1 MHTIIYYTFRLTLC
15 KDDRIIHVMNDMK
28 FTTAGDYMRMQP
40 QEIIKHLEADNSRLA
55 KEEVLL
61 EAMQEGL
68 DEFFEGVRMALDP
81 LVTFG
86 VKQVP
91 ESDNEWTGQGLDWD
105 SFKVLANQLINRE
118 LTGHAARD
126 AIALARS
133 VATTEQ
139 WNGFYRRVLIKD
151 LRCGMS
157 EKTVNKV
164 AKEFPQY
171 AVPIF
176 GCQLAH
182 DGANHPK
189 KMTGMKQIEV
199 KLDGVRV
206 LAVCRSGKVELFSRN
221 GKQFHNFP
229 HIIAEIEAVL
239 AAKPAPYDCVLDGEV
254 MSADF
259 QDLMKQLQ
267 RKDGKK
273 ATDAVLHLFDFIPL
287 VDFLKGSW
295 DKKQT
300 DRSNYVKYWVLE
312 NEDLLEHVTACEW
325 EDVDLSTT
333 EGNTRFVELN
343 KAAVDGG
350 YEGVMI
356 KDVDAIYTCKRSH
369 AWLKAKPFI
378 EVTLEVVDVE
388 EGTGRN
394 EGRLGAIVCEG
405 IDDGK
410 DSRVNVGCGFTDVH
424 RDDYWNSR
432 DALIG
437 HLVEVRADAVTQNQD
452 GTYSL
457 RFPRFKTFRGFE
469 PGEKI

>member
-1 MHTIIYYTFRLTLC
+1 
-15 KDDRIIHVMNDMK
+15 
-28 FTTAGDYMRMQP
+28 MRTQP
-40 QEIIKHLEADNSRLA
+40 QEVIERLEADNSRLA
-55 KEEVLL
+55 KELILAEV
-61 EAMQEGL
+61 MHEGL
-68 DEFFEGVRMALDP
+68 DEFFEGICMALDP

-86 VKQVP
+86 VKKVP
-91 ESDNEWTGQGLDWD
+91 ERSDVLSGQGLDWAT
-105 SFKVLANQLINRE
+105 FKVLANQLINRE

-126 AIALARS
+126 AIELAMS

-139 WNGFYRRVLIKD
+139 WNGFYRRILIKD

-164 AKEFPQY
+164 AKQGWPQY

-182 DGANHPK
+182 DSANHEK
-189 KMTGMKQIEV
+189 KMIGVKQIEV

-206 LAVCRSGKVELFSRN
+206 LAVCRGGKVELFSRN

-229 HIIAEIEAVL
+229 HIIAEIESVL
-239 AAKPAPYDCVLDGEV
+239 AEKPAPYDCVLDGEV

-287 VDFLKGSW
+287 VDFLNGSW

-312 NEDLLEHVTACEW
+312 NEDLLEHVQACAW

-333 EGNTRFVELN
+333 KGEERFVELN

-356 KDVDAIYTCKRSH
+356 KDVDAPYTCKRSH

-378 EVTLEVVDVE
+378 EVTLTVVGVE

-394 EGRLGAIVCEG
+394 EGRLGAFICEG
-405 IDDGK
+405 RDDGK
-410 DSRVNVGCGFTDVH
+410 DISVNVGSGFSDAQ
-424 RDDYWNSR
+424 RDEYWTN
-432 DALIG
+432 ALNG
-437 HLVEVRADAVTQNQD
+437 HLIEVRADAVTQNQD

>member
-1 MHTIIYYTFRLTLC
+1 
-15 KDDRIIHVMNDMK
+15 
-28 FTTAGDYMRMQP
+28 MRMQP
-40 QEIIKHLEADNSRLA
+40 QEIIKHLEADNSKLA
-55 KEEVLL
+55 KQAILL

-68 DEFFEGVRMALDP
+68 DEFFEGITMALDP

-86 VKQVP
+86 VKKVP
-91 ESDNEWTGQGLDWD
+91 ERTGVITGQGLDWA
-105 SFKVLANQLINRE
+105 SFKALALELQTRQ

-126 AIALARS
+126 AIELAKN

-139 WNGFYRRVLIKD
+139 WNGFYRRILIKD

-164 AKEFPQY
+164 AKDFPQY

-182 DGANHPK
+182 DSANHEK
-189 KMTGMKQIEV
+189 KMVGVKQIEV

-206 LAVCRSGKVELFSRN
+206 LAICRSGKVELFSRN
-221 GKQFHNFP
+221 GRQFHNFP
-229 HIIAEIEAVL
+229 HIVAEIEAVL

-287 VDFLKGSW
+287 VDFLKGTW
-295 DKKQT
+295 DTPQT
-300 DRSNYVKYWVLE
+300 TRSNLVKYWVLE
-312 NEDLLEHVTACEW
+312 HESVLQHVQACAW
-325 EDVDLSTT
+325 EDVDLDSK
-333 EGNTRFVELN
+333 EGEARFTELN
-343 KAAVDGG
+343 KKAVEGG

-356 KDVDAIYTCKRSH
+356 KDVDAPYNCKRSH

-378 EVTLEVVDVE
+378 EVTLEVIDVE

-394 EGRLGAIVCEG
+394 EGRLGAVVCEG

-410 DSRVNVGCGFTDVH
+410 KISVNVGSGFSDAN
-424 RDDYWNSR
+424 RDEFWNSR
-432 DALIG
+432 TDITG
-437 HLVEVRADAVTQNQD
+437 QLVEVRADAVTQNQD

-469 PGEKI
+469 LGEKI

>member
-1 MHTIIYYTFRLTLC
+1 
-15 KDDRIIHVMNDMK
+15 
-28 FTTAGDYMRMQP
+28 MQP
-40 QEIIKHLEADNSRLA
+40 QEIIKHLEADNSKLA
-55 KEEVLL
+55 KQAILL

-68 DEFFEGVRMALDP
+68 DEFFEGITMALDP

-86 VKQVP
+86 VKKVP
-91 ESDNEWTGQGLDWD
+91 ERSDVLTGQGLDWNT
-105 SFKVLANQLINRE
+105 FKVLANQLINRE

-126 AIALARS
+126 AIELAMS

-139 WNGFYRRVLIKD
+139 WNMFYRRILIKD

-164 AKEFPQY
+164 AKDFPQY

-182 DGANHPK
+182 DSANHEK
-189 KMTGMKQIEV
+189 KMVGVKQIEV

-206 LAVCRSGKVELFSRN
+206 LAICRSGKVELFSRN
-221 GKQFHNFP
+221 GRQFHNFP
-229 HIIAEIEAVL
+229 HIVAEIEAVL

-287 VDFLKGSW
+287 ADFLKGTW
-295 DKKQT
+295 DTPQT
-300 DRSNYVKYWVLE
+300 TRSNLVKYWVLE
-312 NEDLLEHVTACEW
+312 HESVLQHVQACAW
-325 EDVDLSTT
+325 EDVDLDSK
-333 EGNTRFVELN
+333 EGSARFTELN
-343 KAAVDGG
+343 KKAVEGG

-356 KDVDAIYTCKRSH
+356 KDVDAPYNCKRSH

-378 EVTLEVVDVE
+378 EVTLEVIDVE

-394 EGRLGAIVCEG
+394 EGRLGAVVCEG

-410 DSRVNVGCGFTDVH
+410 KISVNVGSGFSDAN
-424 RDDYWNSR
+424 RDEFWNSR
-432 DALIG
+432 TDITG
-437 HLVEVRADAVTQNQD
+437 QLVEVRADAVTQNQD

-469 PGEKI
+469 LGEKI

>member
-1 MHTIIYYTFRLTLC
+1 
-15 KDDRIIHVMNDMK
+15 
-28 FTTAGDYMRMQP
+28 MRTQP
-40 QEIIKHLEADNSRLA
+40 QDIIARLEADNSKLA
-55 KEEVLL
+55 KQAIVL

-68 DEFFEGVRMALDP
+68 DEFFEGITMALDP

-91 ESDNEWTGQGLDWD
+91 TRSDVLTGQGLDWAT
-105 SFKVLANQLINRE
+105 FKVLAEQLRKRE

-126 AIALARS
+126 AIELAMG

-164 AKEFPQY
+164 AKDFPQY

-206 LAVCRSGKVELFSRN
+206 LAVCKGSKVELFSRN

-229 HIIAEIEAVL
+229 HIIEEIEAVL

-287 VDFLKGSW
+287 TDFLAGSW
-295 DKKQT
+295 DKPQT
-300 DRSNYVKYWVLE
+300 TRSNYVKYWVME
-312 NEDLLEHVTACEW
+312 NESVLQHVQACAW
-325 EDVDLSTT
+325 EDVDLDSK
-333 EGNTRFVELN
+333 EGQERFVELN
-343 KAAVDGG
+343 KKAVDGG

-356 KDVDAIYTCKRSH
+356 KDVDAPYECKRSH

-394 EGRLGAIVCEG
+394 EGRLGAVVCSGE
-405 IDDGK
+405 DDGK
-410 DSRVNVGCGFTDVH
+410 NIRVNVGSGFTDDNRSVFWSG
-424 RDDYWNSR
+424 RN
-432 DALIG
+432 ALIG
-437 HLVEVRADAVTQNQD
+437 QLVEVRADAVTQNQD

-469 PGEKI
+469 VGEKL